1 VIDLALVSAVDRL
14 LLSLPVVGIG
24 EDPEGV
30 HQARVAIRRLRSDL
44 RSFGPLLDR
53 DWAIGLRAE
62 LALLADDLGIVRD
75 ADVLGSRLR
84 SLMDRHPEIEHDAA
98 SELTDALDRQRSRD
112 RAALVMRLDD
122 ASTAE
127 LLDRLVAETASPRTS
142 IWANEP
148 AREQLL
154 PLVSKRWRRLT
165 RVVEGL
171 DPSPTVDDLHRVRIL
186 AKRARYAAEAVVPV
200 FDIKAVRFAEAAAD
214 LQDVLGDL
222 HDAVVARAWLDRV
235 APLLSSEAAFAAGQ
249 LSQQL
254 CIDSI
259 QQVGNWRK
267 PYRRL
272 LKRSAWLG

>member
-1 VIDLALVSAVDRL
+1 VIEVALVSAVDRL
-14 LLSLPVVGIG
+14 LQSLPVVRIG

-30 HQARVAIRRLRSDL
+30 HKSRVAIRRLRSHL

-53 DWAIGLRAE
+53 DWANGLRAE
-62 LALLADDLGIVRD
+62 LSSLADDLGSVRD

-84 SLMDRHPEIEHDAA
+84 SLMDRHPEIGHGAG
-98 SELTDALDRQRSRD
+98 SEVTNALDRQRSRD

-127 LLDRLVAETASPRTS
+127 LLDRLVAEAASPRTN

-154 PLVSKRWRRLT
+154 PLVSRRRRRLT

-171 DPSPTVDDLHRVRIL
+171 DHTPTVDDLHRVRIQ
-186 AKRARYAAEAVVPV
+186 AKRARYAAEAVAPV
-200 FDIKAVRFAEAAAD
+200 FGIEAVRFADAAAD

-222 HDAVVARAWLDRV
+222 NDAVVASTWLDRV
-235 APLLSSEAAFAAGQ
+235 APLLSNEAAFAAGQ

-254 CIDSI
+254 RIDSI
-259 QQVGNWRK
+259 QQVDNWRK
-267 PYRRL
+267 PYRKLR
-272 LKRSAWLG
+272 KRSAWLN